1 MPLDINSTQQS
12 IQSKIDAYK
21 TYREVST
28 SEKGLLGKLGNSASE
43 ATSQISSQLDKV
55 RESQKRF
62 QRNPPNSM
70 DQLLGFLGQTQGNGS
85 NFKIS

>member
-28 SEKGLLGKLGNSASE
+28 SEKGEPAKELSIA
-43 ATSQISSQLDKV
+43 
-55 RESQKRF
+55 
-62 QRNPPNSM
+62 
-70 DQLLGFLGQTQGNGS
+70 
-85 NFKIS
+85 

>member
-28 SEKGLLGKLGNSASE
+28 SEKSLLGKLGNSASE

-55 RESQKRF
+55 SEFQKRF
-62 QRNPPNSM
+62 QRKPPLKSNPKWRV
-70 DQLLGFLGQTQGNGS
+70 F
-85 NFKIS
+85 